1 MSAPSLPAKPSRTLI
16 VGDIHGHVRALDALL
31 HAASPGLGDRL
42 VFLGDYVNGGP
53 SSAQVLDRLIRLQ
66 RAHGAVCLRGNHDD
80 LFERVLDSPSGMD
93 AFMALGGAVTLA
105 SYDGPHARTVPKSH
119 RAFLGGLPLAW
130 HDERVI
136 CIHGQIDPHA
146 DPGDPDHVKALW
158 GSVVHAESHA
168 SGRTVICGHVSQ
180 RSGVPL
186 DLGHTVCID
195 TAIRHG
201 GWLTMLDAVGW
212 TYIKANAQGDVRTG
226 RLRG

>member
-1 MSAPSLPAKPSRTLI
+1 MSGTADPIRLSRTLV

-31 HAASPGLGDRL
+31 RAARLGPDDRL

-53 SSAQVLDRLIRLQ
+53 NSAQVLDRLISLQ
-66 RAHGAVCLRGNHDD
+66 RSHGAMCLRGNHDD
-80 LFERVLDSPSGMD
+80 LFARVLESQSGMD
-93 AFMALGGAVTLA
+93 AFVMLGGAATLA
-105 SYDGPHARTVPKSH
+105 SYGAPKSRAVPKSH

-130 HDERVI
+130 HDEKVI
-136 CIHGQIDPHA
+136 CIHGQIDPHM
-146 DPGDPDHVKALW
+146 DPGDADHVKALW
-158 GSVVHAESHA
+158 GSVAYAQPHA

-186 DLGHTVCID
+186 DKGHTVCID

-212 TYIKANAQGDVRTG
+212 TYLQANAQGDVRTG
-226 RLRG
+226 RLR